1 MDTIFA
7 VHPGRIAHEV
17 VQAVQQHVPGVKQI
31 QDITQQEQF
40 FQLIVADVSESQ
52 VVQQERYHMAVL
64 REGYK
69 HYIGLVIPLFQ
80 RGQLSIRFDC
90 RSNEAQQVGVFRP
103 FFQNFVCS

>member
-1 MDTIFA
+1 MPFIPEEF
-7 VHPGRIAHEV
+7 AHEV

-64 REGYK
+64 REGYNRTFCAR
-69 HYIGLVIPLFQ
+69 IFI
-80 RGQLSIRFDC
+80 I
-90 RSNEAQQVGVFRP
+90 N
-103 FFQNFVCS
+103 